1 MAADDPRRMPS
12 NNLFNI
18 PNQLTS
24 ARLVLALVLFVFL
37 AIEWYKTGLVLFIV
51 AASTDWLDGYWA
63 RKFGQITVLGRI
75 LDPFADKMVVCG
87 TYVFLAAAP
96 ASGVAAWMVVV
107 ILGRE
112 LLVTALRS
120 FLEERGQDFSAKTT
134 GKWKMVIQCVAAGTS
149 IYRLTYPGVSA
160 VAAAGVLGP
169 PEWLSC
175 LVVGLVWAAVVL
187 TVYSGI
193 DYIAAAVRLVRG

>member
-1 MAADDPRRMPS
+1 MSSS
-12 NNLFNI
+12 NVFNI

-24 ARLVLALVLFVFL
+24 SRLLLALVLFVFL

-63 RKFGQITVLGRI
+63 RKYGQITVLGRI
-75 LDPFADKMVVCG
+75 LDPFADKLIICG
-87 TYVFLAAAP
+87 TFVFLAAVP
-96 ASGVAAWMVVV
+96 ASKVDAWMAVV

-120 FLEERGQDFSAKTT
+120 FLEERGKDFSAKTT
-134 GKWKMVIQCVAAGTS
+134 GKWKMALQCVAAGAS
-149 IYRLTYPGVSA
+149 IYRLTYPSVSGI
-160 VAAAGVLGP
+160 AATGVLGP
-169 PEWLSC
+169 PEWLNC
-175 LVVGLVWAAVVL
+175 LVVALVWSAVVL